1 MYKVINAFTD
11 LQDDCAVYHTGDIY
25 PRKGASV
32 SEERIAELS
41 TSANRLGFPLIAEV
55 HKFDPDVEPASE
67 SDEKP
72 VSQAS
77 SSQGSVTP
85 DNPRQAARTR
95 KKPETKGTAKK

>member
-11 LQDDCAVYHTGDIY
+11 LQDNCAVYHTGDIY

-32 SEERIAELS
+32 SDERIAELS
-41 TSANRLGFPLIAEV
+41 TSANKLGFPLIAEV
-55 HKFDPDVEPASE
+55 HELDPDGEPAAE
-67 SDEKP
+67 SHEKP

-85 DNPRQAARTR
+85 SKPRQAARSH

>member
-32 SEERIAELS
+32 SDERIAELS
-41 TSANRLGFPLIAEV
+41 TSANKLGFPLIAEV
-55 HKFDPDVEPASE
+55 HELNPDGEPALE
-67 SDEKP
+67 SHEKP
-72 VSQAS
+72 DSQAS

-85 DNPRQAARTR
+85 SKPKQAARSR
-95 KKPETKGTAKK
+95 KKPQTKAVTKK

>member
-32 SEERIAELS
+32 SDERIAELS
-41 TSANRLGFPLIAEV
+41 TSANKLGFPLIAEV
-55 HKFDPDVEPASE
+55 HELNPDGEPALE
-67 SDEKP
+67 SHEKP
-72 VSQAS
+72 VSRAS
-77 SSQGSVTP
+77 NSQGSVTP
-85 DNPRQAARTR
+85 SKPRQAAGSR

>member
-11 LQDDCAVYHTGDIY
+11 LQDDCAIYHTGDIY

-32 SEERIAELS
+32 SDERIAELS

-55 HKFDPDVEPASE
+55 HELNPDGEPASE

-72 VSQAS
+72 VSRVS
-77 SSQGSVTP
+77 NSRGSVTP
-85 DNPRQAARTR
+85 SKPRKAATTR

>member
-32 SEERIAELS
+32 SDERIAELS
-41 TSANRLGFPLIAEV
+41 SSANKLGFPLIAEV
-55 HKFDPDVEPASE
+55 HKFDPDGEPATE
-67 SDEKP
+67 SHEKP

-77 SSQGSVTP
+77 DSQGSVTP
-85 DNPRQAARTR
+85 SKPRQAARSR
-95 KKPETKGTAKK
+95 KKPETKGTK

>member
-32 SEERIAELS
+32 SDERIAELS
-41 TSANRLGFPLIAEV
+41 SSANKLGFPLIAEV
-55 HKFDPDVEPASE
+55 HEMNPDGEPAAE
-67 SDEKP
+67 SHEKP

-85 DNPRQAARTR
+85 TKPRQAARTR
-95 KKPETKGTAKK
+95 KKAQTKGNATK

>member
-11 LQDDCAVYHTGDIY
+11 LQDDCAIYHTGDIY

-32 SEERIAELS
+32 SDERIAELS
-41 TSANRLGFPLIAEV
+41 SSANKLGFPLIAEV
-55 HKFDPDVEPASE
+55 HEFDPDGEPAAE
-67 SDEKP
+67 SHEKP

-77 SSQGSVTP
+77 GSQGSVTP
-85 DNPRQAARTR
+85 PKARQAARSR

>member
-32 SEERIAELS
+32 SDERIAELS
-41 TSANRLGFPLIAEV
+41 TSANKLGFPLIAEV
-55 HKFDPDVEPASE
+55 HELNPDGEPASE
-67 SDEKP
+67 SDKKGANT
-72 VSQAS
+72 AS

-85 DNPRQAARTR
+85 SKLKQAVRSRKNP
-95 KKPETKGTAKK
+95 K

>member
-11 LQDDCAVYHTGDIY
+11 LKDGNTVYHSGDIY

-32 SEERIAELS
+32 TDERIAELS
-41 TSANRLGFPLIAEV
+41 TSANKLGFPLIAEV
-55 HKFDPDVEPASE
+55 HKFDPDGEPASE
-67 SDEKP
+67 SHEKP

-85 DNPRQAARTR
+85 AKPRQAARSR